1 MEDIFELEEKL
12 VSLES
17 EHKKLDD
24 LIDHLRNKPPV
35 NFLELKRLQKKKLSL
50 KDQIQKVKSDIIP
63 DIIA

>member
-12 VSLES
+12 ASLED
-17 EHKKLDD
+17 EHKSLDD
-24 LIDHLRNKPPV
+24 LIDRLRNKPPV
-35 NFLELKRLQKKKLSL
+35 NFLELKRLQKKKLYL